1 MLGVFQDGSP
11 SFFFSTL
18 KKGEG
23 RFFVLFSG
31 PWEEGDRGVNLR
43 SARRKNVIP
52 LLFFFNPMYICTVC
66 TLTNLAYEVKM

>member
-11 SFFFSTL
+11 SFFQHIEERRRT
-18 KKGEG
+18 
-23 RFFVLFSG
+23 FFVLFSG
-31 PWEEGDRGVNLR
+31 LWEEGDRGVNLR